1 MHADQVVE
9 MATSL
14 LMPTATATAIPK
26 PIPTIIRMCPTLQ
39 PVTRFDP
46 GIN

>member
-26 PIPTIIRMCPTLQ
+26 PIPTIIRMCPPLQ
-39 PVTRFDP
+39 LVTRFDLR
-46 GIN
+46 IN